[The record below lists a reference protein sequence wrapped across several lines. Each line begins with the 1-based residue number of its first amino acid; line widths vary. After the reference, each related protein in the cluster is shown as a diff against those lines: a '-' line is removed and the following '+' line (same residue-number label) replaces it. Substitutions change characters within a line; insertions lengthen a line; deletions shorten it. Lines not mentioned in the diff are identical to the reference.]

1 MAKLRILSREEV
13 KEMYPK
19 PKKNGYFSPITKKV
33 WKVLNNTKNEE
44 VVFVLVKDSK
54 FSKISVDDDWSYKFK
69 VCYDSLT
76 GNKDLI
82 PGKSLKFNYIVDN
95 AVTDTECLAI
105 CYSYPT

>member
-33 WKVLNNTKNEE
+33 WKILNNTKNEE

-54 FSKISVDDDWSYKFK
+54 FSKISVDDDWTYKVK
-69 VCYDSLT
+69 VCCDSLM

-82 PGKSLKFNYIVDN
+82 PGKSLKFNCIVDDT
-95 AVTDTECLAI
+95 VTDTECLAI